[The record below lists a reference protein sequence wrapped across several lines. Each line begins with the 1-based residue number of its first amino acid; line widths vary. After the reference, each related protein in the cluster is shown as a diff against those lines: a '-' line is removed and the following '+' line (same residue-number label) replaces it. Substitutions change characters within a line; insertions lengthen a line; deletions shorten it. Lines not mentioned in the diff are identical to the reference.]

1 MLPDYPAEWGEP
13 YRGDYGPREKVL
25 INAAARRLDLPAD
38 YLREML
44 HREPSS
50 HETPFDRL
58 RVLTY
63 DPVPTGAWSWCDWRP
78 TVPEERGW
86 SDRDG
91 GLTRDRNTASRE
103 ERGPQLPFGTPTLLG
118 HMGPSAT
125 GRIPVVEGLTDW
137 LVASYFRGADQPTV
151 GAGGTGAIGPTVQRL
166 VEAGIDPARLV
177 VIVDHDIKPG
187 ARTGVRR
194 IIRALL
200 REFPEVAFLRPA
212 EPGWDMCDGWR
223 SHRGEW
229 ADLVCRAVEEARPGS
244 GSDIAAPS
252 GGTVIELRAA
262 S

>member
-1 MLPDYPAEWGEP
+1 MRPDYPTEWDAP
-13 YRGDYGPREKVL
+13 YEGAYGRREKAL
-25 INAAARRLDLPAD
+25 IDAASRRLDLPAD

-63 DPVPTGAWSWCDWRP
+63 DPVPTGEWSWCDWRP
-78 TVPEERGW
+78 TVPDERGW
-86 SDRDG
+86 WDSETGRN
-91 GLTRDRNTASRE
+91 TRDRNTASRDE
-103 ERGPQLPFGTPTLLG
+103 YGPQQPFGTPSLIG
-118 HMGPSAT
+118 HYAAT

-151 GAGGTGAIGPTVQRL
+151 GAGGTGAIVPTVQRL

-177 VIVDHDIKPG
+177 VIVDHDKKQG
-187 ARTGVRR
+187 ARQGVLRVLRTLRR
-194 IIRALL
+194 
-200 REFPEVAFLRPA
+200 EYPKVAYLRPA
-212 EPGWDMCDGWR
+212 EPGWDICDGWR

-229 ADLVCRAVEEARPGS
+229 ADLVCRSVEEARPGS
-244 GSDIAAPS
+244 GSAIAAPS